1 MSFSFWALNL
11 AKIMKIQMKESSTR
25 IDHVINFID
34 FILVASNTATQV
46 WKVKKEKKK
55 FLENLKKKANEFNIQ
70 NFYFMWNM
78 DAPISVDLY
87 LEC

>member
-1 MSFSFWALNL
+1 
-11 AKIMKIQMKESSTR
+11 MKESSTR
-25 IDHVINFID
+25 IGHVINFID

-70 NFYFMWNM
+70 NFLFYVEYGCSH
-78 DAPISVDLY
+78 ISGSLSRMLINLILAKEDF
-87 LEC
+87 